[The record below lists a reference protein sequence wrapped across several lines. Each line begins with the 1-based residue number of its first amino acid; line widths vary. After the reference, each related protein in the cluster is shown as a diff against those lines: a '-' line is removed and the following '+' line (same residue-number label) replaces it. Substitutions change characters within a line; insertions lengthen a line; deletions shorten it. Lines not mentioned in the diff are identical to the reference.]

1 MKTKFQVLF
10 SKYPVFFIITIIF
23 IVSLFQLNSWGITES
38 SEARYA
44 QIAKEMFESGNYMH
58 PTKMGIYHYHKPP
71 LTYYI
76 TTLGYY
82 LFGENEFGAR
92 FFLSVAL
99 LIQLILVYKTSLLLF
114 NDKKTTLLA
123 TVLYFSTPLVLASVR
138 NLTTDAFL
146 NTFILM
152 AIYFWLR
159 YLDNKKFFLLFYIS
173 LGLGFLTKGPLV
185 LIPILVFQSTWY
197 LYHKIRVKL
206 SNYDLIGII
215 IFFVL
220 CGWWYLIIIQE
231 NPMIWDY
238 FIKNQLYGRMATK
251 DAFSRGK
258 PFWYYFVFVPLS
270 LLPWLVYIFFSFTK
284 NQKKDANSI
293 KKKALLISFLLIIFI
308 FSVFKTKLI
317 FYILPSLFF
326 LVLYCSDQLKN
337 IHESLW
343 RKLTFYLYGYFSL
356 ILIVA
361 SVAMALHKIEVSLV
375 AIIVLFLGLLISV
388 FFLKNTDWFHK
399 NIYTL
404 LLNTLAILVF
414 STYIMK
420 SNELLINSVKPVA
433 TFVNSLK
440 SNNVYV
446 YNYLLPSMC
455 FYTNKNVITLNN
467 GNSTSKRE
475 VQFEQN
481 LNYLK
486 TYYNLEEKN
495 EISRFDAN
503 FKTNDAVFL
512 VRKKEKLPD
521 YIKTKLQFRH
531 QKYFKK
537 WVLYYN

>member
-1 MKTKFQVLF
+1 MRTKFPSLF
-10 SKYPVFFIITIIF
+10 KKSPFFFIILIIF
-23 IVSLFQLNSWGITES
+23 LVSLFQLNSWGITES

-114 NDKKTTLLA
+114 NDKKTALLA
-123 TVLYFSTPLVLASVR
+123 IILYFSTPLVLASVR

-159 YLDNKKFFLLFYIS
+159 YLDNKKFFLLFYLS
-173 LGLGFLTKGPLV
+173 LALGFLTKGPLV

-197 LYHKIRVKL
+197 LYHKIRIKL
-206 SNYDLIGII
+206 SVYDLIGIVV
-215 IFFVL
+215 FFAL

-231 NPMIWDY
+231 NPTIWDY

-251 DAFSRGK
+251 DAFSRGR

-270 LLPWLVYIFFSFTK
+270 LFPWLVYIFFSFTK
-284 NQKKDANSI
+284 NQRNETNSI
-293 KKKALLISFLLIIFI
+293 KKKVLLSAFLLIILI

-317 FYILPSLFF
+317 FYVLPSLFF

-337 IHESLW
+337 ISESLW
-343 RKLTFYLYGYFSL
+343 RKLTFYLYGYFTL
-356 ILIVA
+356 IFIVA
-361 SVAMALHKIEVSLV
+361 LIALALHKIEVSLV
-375 AIIVLFLGLLISV
+375 GIIILFLSLLASI
-388 FFLKNTDWFHK
+388 FFIKNTDWFYK

-404 LLNTLAILVF
+404 LLNTLAILIF
-414 STYIMK
+414 STYVMK

-455 FYTNKNVITLNN
+455 FYTNKNIITINN
-467 GNSTSKRE
+467 GNYTSKRE

-486 TYYNLEEKN
+486 TYYNFEEKK
-495 EISRFDAN
+495 EISRFKAN

-512 VRKKEKLPD
+512 VRKKENLPD

-531 QKYFKK
+531 KKYFEK

>member
-1 MKTKFQVLF
+1 MRTKFPSLF
-10 SKYPVFFIITIIF
+10 KKYPVFFIILIIF
-23 IVSLFQLNSWGITES
+23 LVSLFQLNTWGITES

-114 NDKKTTLLA
+114 NDKKTALLA
-123 TVLYFSTPLVLASVR
+123 IILYFSTPLVLASVR

-159 YLDNKKFFLLFYIS
+159 YLDNKKFFLLFYLS
-173 LGLGFLTKGPLV
+173 LALGFLTKGPLV
-185 LIPILVFQSTWY
+185 LVPILVFQSTWY

-206 SNYDLIGII
+206 SVYDLIGIFV
-215 IFFVL
+215 FFAL

-231 NPMIWDY
+231 NPTIWDY
-238 FIKNQLYGRMATK
+238 FIKNQLYGRMTTK
-251 DAFSRGK
+251 DAFSRGR

-270 LLPWLVYIFFSFTK
+270 LFPWLVYIFFSFTK
-284 NQKKDANSI
+284 NQRNETNSI
-293 KKKALLISFLLIIFI
+293 KKKALISAFLLIILI

-317 FYILPSLFF
+317 FYVLPSLFF

-337 IHESLW
+337 ISESLW
-343 RKLTFYLYGYFSL
+343 RKLTFYLYGYFTL
-356 ILIVA
+356 IFIVA
-361 SVAMALHKIEVSLV
+361 LIALELHKIEVSLV
-375 AIIVLFLGLLISV
+375 GIIILFLSLLASI
-388 FFLKNTDWFHK
+388 FFIKNTDWFYK

-404 LLNTLAILVF
+404 LLNTLAILIF
-414 STYIMK
+414 STYVMK
-420 SNELLINSVKPVA
+420 SNELLINSVKPAA

-455 FYTNKNVITLNN
+455 FYTNKNIITINN
-467 GNSTSKRE
+467 GNYTSKRE

-486 TYYNLEEKN
+486 TYYNFEEKK
-495 EISRFDAN
+495 EISRFKAN

-512 VRKKEKLPD
+512 VRKKENLPD

-531 QKYFKK
+531 KKYFGK